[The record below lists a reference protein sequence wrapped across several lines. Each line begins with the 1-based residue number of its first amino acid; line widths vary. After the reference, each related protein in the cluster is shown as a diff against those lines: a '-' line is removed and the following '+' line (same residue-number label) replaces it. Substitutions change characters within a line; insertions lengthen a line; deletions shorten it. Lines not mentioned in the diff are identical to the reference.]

1 MSTIKSAT
9 YFLSFPESCGQFF
22 TINDAD
28 EGNNPLFLCTDVT
41 TLKSVQSDDVETS
54 TDLKPLD
61 ENNEN
66 KHEYE
71 YEYEPDNT
79 DEDEYEYEYYEYEFD
94 NTDEDDH
101 DDDSDDD
108 DSDSGRGRSSG
119 SSGGKKF
126 IDLED

>member
-1 MSTIKSAT
+1 MSTIRSHI

-22 TINDAD
+22 SINNAD

-41 TLKSVQSDDVETS
+41 TFKSVQSDDVETS

-71 YEYEPDNT
+71 YEYE
-79 DEDEYEYEYYEYEFD
+79 YEYEPD

-108 DSDSGRGRSSG
+108 DSDSGSGRSSG
-119 SSGGKKF
+119 SSGGKRF
-126 IDLED
+126 IDLEN

>member
-1 MSTIKSAT
+1 MSTIRSHMH
-9 YFLSFPESCGQFF
+9 FLSFPESCGQFF
-22 TINDAD
+22 SINNAD

-41 TLKSVQSDDVETS
+41 TFKLVQSDEVETS

-71 YEYEPDNT
+71 YEYEYQY
-79 DEDEYEYEYYEYEFD
+79 EYEYEPD

-108 DSDSGRGRSSG
+108 DSDSGSGRSSG
-119 SSGGKKF
+119 SSGGKRF
-126 IDLED
+126 IDLEN

>member
-1 MSTIKSAT
+1 MLTFRSDV

-41 TLKSVQSDDVETS
+41 TFKSVQSDDVETS

-61 ENNEN
+61 EDNEN
-66 KHEYE
+66 KHEDEDEYEYEYE

-79 DEDEYEYEYYEYEFD
+79 DEDEYEP
-94 NTDEDDH
+94 

-108 DSDSGRGRSSG
+108 DSDSGSGRSSG
-119 SSGGKKF
+119 SSGGKRF
-126 IDLED
+126 IDLEN

>member
-1 MSTIKSAT
+1 MSNIRSIVDS
-9 YFLSFPESCGQFF
+9 LSFPESCGQLF
-22 TINDAD
+22 TISNAD

-41 TLKSVQSDDVETS
+41 TFKPVQSDDVETS

-61 ENNEN
+61 ENNED

-71 YEYEPDNT
+71 YEYEY
-79 DEDEYEYEYYEYEFD
+79 DEYEYEYEPD

-108 DSDSGRGRSSG
+108 DSDSGSGRSSG
-119 SSGGKKF
+119 SSGGKRF
-126 IDLED
+126 IELEY